1 MRDPNRI
8 PRVTQKIQTVWL
20 GTPDLRFWQLMAI
33 LKDRYAIDKF
43 PERKTFEV
51 KTDDLFYLEDEDF
64 EKVLDNL
71 ISEMRG

>member
-8 PRVTQKIQTVWL
+8 PRVMQKIQTVWL

-51 KTDDLFYLEDEDF
+51 KTNDLFYLEDEDF

>member
-8 PRVTQKIQTVWL
+8 PRVMQKIQTVWL

-51 KTDDLFYLEDEDF
+51 KPDDLFYLEDEDF

-71 ISEMRG
+71 ISEM

>member
-8 PRVTQKIQTVWL
+8 SRVMQKIQTVWL
-20 GTPDLRFWQLMAI
+20 GAPDLRFWQLMGI
-33 LKDRYAIDKF
+33 LKNRYAIDKF

-71 ISEMRG
+71 ISEM

>member
-8 PRVTQKIQTVWL
+8 PRVMQKIQTIWL